1 MLKGK
6 RISLRAIE
14 ENDLSLIAKWRS
26 EPDVY
31 EYFYEY
37 LPISLSQQKD
47 WYLHQKNNKTE
58 INFVVSLNTGEVI
71 GTVSIVHI
79 DYRNRKAEWG
89 RLIIG
94 AEEHKSAGYGR
105 EVEMLILQYC
115 FEHLNLNKLYCEVLS
130 TNMKVVNMHKK
141 FGFKEEGV
149 LKRHIFKYGKYIDV
163 ICMAMFSDEYFS
175 GDITMLEKY
184 KVELL

>member
-1 MLKGK
+1 MLNGK
-6 RISLRAIE
+6 RVSLRAIE
-14 ENDLSLIAKWRS
+14 EADLGLIARWRS
-26 EPDVY
+26 NPEVY

-47 WYLHQKNNKTE
+47 WYLSQKNNKSE
-58 INFVVSLNTGEVI
+58 INFSVVLNSGETI

-79 DYRNRKAEWG
+79 DLRNRKAEWG

-94 AEEHKSAGYGR
+94 PDEYKSAGYGR

-141 FGFKEEGV
+141 FGFKEEGIF
-149 LKRHIFKYGKYIDV
+149 RNHIFKGGKYIDV
-163 ICMAMFSDEYFS
+163 ICMALLASDYFS
-175 GDITMLEKY
+175 GDITVLEQY
-184 KVELL
+184 KSELL